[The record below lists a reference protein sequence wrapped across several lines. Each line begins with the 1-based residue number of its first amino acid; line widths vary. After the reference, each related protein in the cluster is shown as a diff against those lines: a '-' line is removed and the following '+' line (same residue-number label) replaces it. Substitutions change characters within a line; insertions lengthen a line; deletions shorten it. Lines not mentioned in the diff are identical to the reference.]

1 MEGALLD
8 TNIIID
14 LLRTYRS
21 SRPKSQEH
29 EYNSQ
34 KVIEFFETLIEKRI
48 KRYISCHTIKELL
61 QYPYISQQEED
72 RIRSILPKFTGYWK
86 PVFLMYITNICQRFH
101 CMCLQCTQRPA

>member
-1 MEGALLD
+1 MEGVLLD

-21 SRPKSQEH
+21 SRPKNQEH

-72 RIRSILPKFTGYWK
+72 RIRSILPKFTLIL
-86 PVFLMYITNICQRFH
+86 PITKK
-101 CMCLQCTQRPA
+101 